1 MAVAALTDP
10 IALFQDAFARAQR
23 VDRALLPEPSA
34 MSLATVDA
42 GGSPSLRI
50 VLLKGVDDRG
60 FVFYTNLRSRKGRD
74 LLATARAALCFYW
87 SALDLQVRVEG
98 SVAQVPDAEAD
109 EYFASRPR
117 GSQIGAWA
125 STQSAVME
133 SPGELDARVARYERE
148 FEGRDVPRPDFWSG
162 FRIAPGRIEFWRNR
176 ANRLHD
182 RTLYTR
188 DGEGWKV
195 ETLYP

>member
-1 MAVAALTDP
+1 MDSHALTDP
-10 IALFQDAFARAQR
+10 IAVFKDAFARAQR

-42 GGSPSLRI
+42 NGSPSLRI
-50 VLLKGVDDRG
+50 VLLKGVDERG
-60 FVFYTNLRSRKGRD
+60 FVFYTNLESRKGRD
-74 LLATARAALCFYW
+74 LRSIPRAALCFYW
-87 SALDLQVRVEG
+87 PALDLQVRVEG
-98 SVAQVPDAEAD
+98 SVTGVTDSEAN

-133 SPGELDARVARYERE
+133 AAGELDARVARHEKE
-148 FEGRDVPRPDFWSG
+148 FEGREVPRPDFWSG
-162 FRIAPGRIEFWRNR
+162 FRVTPERIEFWRNR

-188 DGEGWKV
+188 DGDRWKV

>member
-1 MAVAALTDP
+1 MVAPWTDP
-10 IALFQDAFARAQR
+10 LDLFAEAFARAQQT
-23 VDRALLPEPSA
+23 DRAILPEPTA
-34 MSLATVDA
+34 MTLATVDA
-42 GGSPSLRI
+42 RGSPSARV
-50 VLLKGVDDRG
+50 VLLKGVDERG

-74 LLATARAALCFYW
+74 LLATGRAALVFYW

-98 SVAQVPDAEAD
+98 SAARVPDAEAD

-125 STQSAVME
+125 STQSAVMDA
-133 SPGELDARVARYERE
+133 PRDLDGRVARYEKE
-148 FEGRDVPRPDFWSG
+148 FDGRDVPRPEFWSG
-162 FRIAPGRIEFWRNR
+162 FRITPERIEFWRNR

-188 DGEGWKV
+188 DGEGWIV

>member
-1 MAVAALTDP
+1 MTEALTDP
-10 IALFQDAFARAQR
+10 IAIFQDAFARAQR

-34 MSLATVDA
+34 MSLATVGAD
-42 GGSPSLRI
+42 GSPTLRV
-50 VLLKGVDDRG
+50 VLLKGVDEDG
-60 FVFYTNLRSRKGRD
+60 FVFYTNLASRKGRD
-74 LLATARAALCFYW
+74 LLAHPRAALCFYW
-87 SALDLQVRVEG
+87 SALDLQIRIDGKVT
-98 SVAQVPDAEAD
+98 QVSDAEAD

-125 STQSAVME
+125 SRQSEVIE
-133 SPGELDARVARYERE
+133 PPGELDARVARYEGE

-162 FRIAPGRIEFWRNR
+162 LRVHPERIEFWRNR

-182 RTLYTR
+182 RTCYTR
-188 DGEGWKV
+188 DGAGWRV